1 MDSEKIKA
9 GMRPAEWYEKEN
21 QAMIPR
27 PERIFTVPERIC
39 AWGMIALGYGLFR
52 ACPVYEY
59 PLGGMLL
66 LWALFGLTLFTLG
79 KGGHPV
85 RGMAL
90 AVCLSAL
97 PVSLAMFCSG
107 NAMIQTAAFLYGMAA
122 YAYTVYAACGN
133 TLEEGLSDLLP
144 MDLLRAVFV
153 LPFGAFG
160 SLVQAVGGGGIWKKS
175 GKILLRVFGGLS
187 LAMLPTLLAVSLL
200 SYDSKFRSS
209 MNDLVSLDL
218 GDLFGHLLDLGLG
231 LLLALY
237 LFGLYTSATE
247 KRCAALL
254 TAAGCRDVAGRMHS
268 FSPVTICSSACP
280 VLFIYG
286 VFFFS
291 QWENYVSAFRGTLPE
306 NILYSE
312 YAREGFFELCAV
324 SFLNLVLLTAT
335 GMFTRRSDTGTN
347 RAHPAVRVL
356 HVLLAVCTLVLIATA
371 VSKMFLYIEAYGLT
385 PKRVYAT
392 WFMAVLTLVFVLV
405 IVKQFVPRLRLIAL
419 SMAVCVGMFALLGLT
434 DVEGRIAAYNVDR
447 YLAGTL
453 EEPDFAGL
461 GASAVPEKIRGGLY
475 RPVHPAL
482 TEFHTED
489 WENSNPFTLTLPE
502 LRAKAAVAEW
512 GDMQR

>member
-9 GMRPAEWYEKEN
+9 GVRPAEWYEKEN
-21 QAMIPR
+21 QEINVKPDR
-27 PERIFTVPERIC
+27 VFTGTERIC

-66 LWALFGLTLFTLG
+66 LWALFGLTLFTLT
-79 KGGHPV
+79 KNGHPV

-97 PVSLAMFCSG
+97 PVSLSLFFSD

-153 LPFGAFG
+153 LPFSAFG
-160 SLVQAVGGGGIWKKS
+160 SLLQAVGGGGIWKKS

-200 SYDSKFRSS
+200 SYDSKFRSY
-209 MNDLVSLDL
+209 MNDLVSLNL

-231 LLLALY
+231 VLLALY

-247 KRCAALL
+247 KRCENWL
-254 TAAGCRDVAGRMHS
+254 TAAGCRDMAGRMHS
-268 FSPVTICSSACP
+268 FSPVTACSAACP

-356 HVLLAVCTLVLIATA
+356 HVLLSSCTLVLIATA
-371 VSKMFLYIEAYGLT
+371 VSKMMLYIETYGLT

-419 SMAVCVGMFALLGLT
+419 SMAACVGMFALLGLS
-434 DVEGRIAAYNVDR
+434 DVEGQIAAYNVDR

-461 GASAVPEKIRGGLY
+461 GDSAVPEKIRGGLY
-475 RPVHPAL
+475 HPVHPAL
-482 TEFHTED
+482 AQSHTED
-489 WENSNPFTLTLPE
+489 WENRNPFTLTLPE
-502 LRAKAAVAEW
+502 LRAKAAVETWEAN
-512 GDMQR
+512 R